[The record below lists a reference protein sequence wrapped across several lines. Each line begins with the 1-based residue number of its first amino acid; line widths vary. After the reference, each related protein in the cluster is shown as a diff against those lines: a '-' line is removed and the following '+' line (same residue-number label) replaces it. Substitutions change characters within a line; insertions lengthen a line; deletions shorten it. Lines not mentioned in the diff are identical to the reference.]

1 MYGVTMNMLV
11 FLLAFFGRSTAI
23 SSNFKILTWSSC
35 FNSLIS
41 RRAVMGNPSFSLCM
55 RIFFSATTCP
65 VFFDRAFDTSPK
77 VPSPSLPIYS

>member
-11 FLLAFFGRSTAI
+11 FLLAVLGRSTAI
-23 SSNFKILTWSSC
+23 SSNFKMLMWSSC

-41 RRAVMGNPSFSLCM
+41 RKAVMGNPSFSLCIK
-55 RIFFSATTCP
+55 IFFRATVCP

-77 VPSPSLPIYS
+77 VPSPSLPR